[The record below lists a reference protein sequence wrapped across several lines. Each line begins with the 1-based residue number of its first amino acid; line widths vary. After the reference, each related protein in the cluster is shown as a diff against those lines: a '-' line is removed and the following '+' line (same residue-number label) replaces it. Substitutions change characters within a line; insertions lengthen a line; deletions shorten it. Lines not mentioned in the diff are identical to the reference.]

1 MNKWNIYS
9 ERRKRKPKLPLK
21 ITGFPTFRRR
31 KLQIVVRILWKN
43 FFSLH
48 RTCSTFIIHHQ
59 RMDSSQ
65 NISESE
71 HYNSCG
77 WICTNRINVCISW
90 CKYFNEFHV
99 SIRGVSAIGMFRW
112 ICELQSFQMQ
122 SVRSFRRCKIREY
135 SDNFGRDT
143 RIILILIITM
153 VIRDRW
159 NNDVKHRLCSSTCK
173 RIKFWIYWSI
183 WEKY

>member
-1 MNKWNIYS
+1 MEYIF
-9 ERRKRKPKLPLK
+9 RKKETKAQASSKNNGISKISTTK
-21 ITGFPTFRRR
+21 ITNRRSNPM
-31 KLQIVVRILWKN
+31 KEF

-48 RTCSTFIIHHQ
+48 RTCSTFIIRHQ

-135 SDNFGRDT
+135 SNNFGRDT

>member
-1 MNKWNIYS
+1 MEYIFRKKETKAQASSKNNGISNIS
-9 ERRKRKPKLPLK
+9 TTK
-21 ITGFPTFRRR
+21 ITNRRSNSM
-31 KLQIVVRILWKN
+31 KEF

-48 RTCSTFIIHHQ
+48 RTCSTFIIRHQ

-173 RIKFWIYWSI
+173 CIKFWIYWSI

>member
-1 MNKWNIYS
+1 MEYIFRKKETKAQASSKNNQHFDDENYKSSFESY
-9 ERRKRKPKLPLK
+9 ER
-21 ITGFPTFRRR
+21 IFFP
-31 KLQIVVRILWKN
+31 
-43 FFSLH
+43 LH
-48 RTCSTFIIHHQ
+48 RTCSTFIIRHQ

>member
-1 MNKWNIYS
+1 MEYIFRKKETKAQASSKNNGISNIS
-9 ERRKRKPKLPLK
+9 TTK
-21 ITGFPTFRRR
+21 ITNRRSNSM
-31 KLQIVVRILWKN
+31 KEF

-48 RTCSTFIIHHQ
+48 RTCSTFIIRHQ

-153 VIRDRW
+153 VMVLEIDE
-159 NNDVKHRLCSSTCK
+159 TMT
-173 RIKFWIYWSI
+173 
-183 WEKY
+183 